1 MLGNKS
7 LLPHM
12 KNKVVL
18 QWLSNLITFHLVST
32 MSCPIPRFYKVK
44 HRLSQPRYIWN
55 NVIQVD
61 CQYEPEKEC
70 SHQPLINTIL
80 SIKILVW
87 ISEKEKKSSARKKN
101 CQVNYWRSFDF
112 EIHFGL
118 HTIVIVQ
125 SSSSGAHFARP
136 LQLTPT
142 SCGVLVASVSKF
154 RAWARRLGGKND
166 QIIRYRLEKFLP

>member
-7 LLPHM
+7 LLPHK

-18 QWLSNLITFHLVST
+18 QWLSNLITFHLVSIF
-32 MSCPIPRFYKVK
+32 SCPIPRFYKVK

-80 SIKILVW
+80 SSKILVW
-87 ISEKEKKSSARKKN
+87 ISEKKKRVISKEEELSSELLAVVWPWDPFWFTYNCYRTVFILWCTLCSSTPANPNILWSAR
-101 CQVNYWRSFDF
+101 CF
-112 EIHFGL
+112 
-118 HTIVIVQ
+118 
-125 SSSSGAHFARP
+125 
-136 LQLTPT
+136 
-142 SCGVLVASVSKF
+142 SK
-154 RAWARRLGGKND
+154 
-166 QIIRYRLEKFLP
+166 QI